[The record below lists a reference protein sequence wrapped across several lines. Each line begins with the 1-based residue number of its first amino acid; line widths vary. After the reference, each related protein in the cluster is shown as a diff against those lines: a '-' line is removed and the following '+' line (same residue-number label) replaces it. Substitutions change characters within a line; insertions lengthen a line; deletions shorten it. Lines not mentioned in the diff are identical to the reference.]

1 MAPVLAK
8 VGKMSLVVAILLTSV
23 AFCVVGLLAPHQ
35 PMMVAG
41 TSGPGGTTG
50 TPVTAIDI
58 QPSITPNPA
67 TVGELVTVGGTLSI
81 VGGPSQVTFTIT
93 WPDPRGGSYEGSFTT
108 VLDEN
113 GIYGIQTPPF
123 QASRSPGTQ
132 SVTIHAEAGGVS
144 DTETIT
150 FTVLPAP

>member
-1 MAPVLAK
+1 MAPVLAR
-8 VGKMSLVVAILLTSV
+8 VGKMSLVVAILLTS
-23 AFCVVGLLAPHQ
+23 ATFCAVGLLAPRQ
-35 PMMVAG
+35 PMIVAG
-41 TSGPGGTTG
+41 TSGPGGASG

-67 TVGELVTVGGTLSI
+67 TVGEMVTVGATISI

-93 WPDPRGGSYEGSFTT
+93 WPTPEGGSYEGSFTT

-113 GIYGIQTPPF
+113 GVYGIQPPPLPF
-123 QASRSPGTQ
+123 GGSPGTY
-132 SVTIHAEAGGVS
+132 SVTMRAEAGGVS
-144 DTETIT
+144 DAETIT

>member
-1 MAPVLAK
+1 MAPNLGKVAK
-8 VGKMSLVVAILLTSV
+8 LSVGLSILLGSA
-23 AFCVVGLLAPHQ
+23 AFCIVGLLGPVR
-35 PMMVAG
+35 P
-41 TSGPGGTTG
+41 TSVGASGGG
-50 TPVTAIDI
+50 GASGSPVTSIDI
-58 QPSITPNPA
+58 QPSITPNPV
-67 TVGELVTVGGTLSI
+67 TVGEMITVGGTVSI